1 MTELFSPKEVEYLK
15 SQHLARIGTASKNGA
30 PDVAPVG
37 LDFDGKY
44 FYVGGMH
51 LTKTHKYKNV
61 LENPRVSLVIDD
73 LKSVQPWQPRMVK
86 IFGAADLVTR
96 NGYLGQATYIR
107 IVPKRKTSFGLD

>member
-15 SQHLARIGTASKNGA
+15 SQHLARIGTASKNGV

-37 LDFDGKY
+37 FDFDGKY

-51 LTKTHKYKNV
+51 LTKTHKYKNA

-73 LKSVQPWQPRMVK
+73 LKSVQPWRPRMVK

-107 IVPKRKTSFGLD
+107 IVHKRKTSFGLD